1 MYRLLKTMKLP
12 KMSTAK
18 PPKAVT
24 SKSDNGVCKNILAQN
39 FDQPAPNLVWVSD
52 FTYIRVGSRFYYLCA
67 ILDLYARKVV
77 AYKVSSHINTQ
88 LALDTLYSA
97 MSIRG
102 KISGLIFYTDR
113 GSQFTS
119 KGFRQTV
126 DSLNIV

>member
-24 SKSDNGVCKNILAQN
+24 SKSDNGVCRNILAQN

-77 AYKVSSHINTQ
+77 AYKVSSHNLLWTR
-88 LALDTLYSA
+88 
-97 MSIRG
+97 SIRRCQYAV
-102 KISGLIFYTDR
+102 KFQDLFPIQTEVHNSHQKNSDM
-113 GSQFTS
+113 
-119 KGFRQTV
+119 RQW
-126 DSLNIV
+126 SL